1 MYFILGFF
9 VLIWIIVII
18 YLFIVNRNKLNDKLA
33 VLGASEE
40 MFTQAV
46 VASANGNVNKQGGL
60 TVKCLIIWFSEILD
74 FSMSDK

>member
-18 YLFIVNRNKLNDKLA
+18 YLFIVNRNKLNNKLA

-40 MFTQAV
+40 MFIQAA
-46 VASANGNVNKQGGL
+46 VASANGNVNKQCGL